1 MLRFSDLPADS
12 FLGRVSRKCL
22 SAIPKDWAVP
32 VLQGP
37 LRGMKWIV
45 GAQTH
50 GMWLGS
56 YEAKKQV
63 VISKTLRLGQT
74 FYDIGANV
82 GFYTLLGGRCVGS
95 SGRIVAVEPLPRNVQ
110 LLDRHL
116 SINDISN
123 VCVVVKAVSDF
134 IGTARFST
142 EGHSTS
148 KLSADGQTSVEVTTL
163 DALVETMEYPPD
175 IMKVDIEGAEMK
187 LLRGAKKVLEEFR
200 PVIFLALHSK
210 EIFDDLVETVPK
222 LRYVIKELDGADVRG
237 ASFREDVVLFPAEF
251 RA

>member
-12 FLGRVSRKCL
+12 FLGKASRKCL
-22 SAIPKDWAVP
+22 SVLPKDWAVP

-37 LRGMKWIV
+37 LRGMRWIV

-56 YEAKKQV
+56 YEVKKQIA
-63 VISKTLRLGQT
+63 ISRMLRPGQT
-74 FYDIGANV
+74 FYDVGANA
-82 GFYTLLGGRCVGS
+82 GFFTLLGARCVGP
-95 SGRIVAVEPLPRNVQ
+95 SGRIVAVEPLPRNIEIMEK
-110 LLDRHL
+110 HL
-116 SINDISN
+116 AINNISN
-123 VCVVVKAVSDF
+123 VRVVGKAVSDF
-134 IGTARFST
+134 VGTARFSVK
-142 EGHSTS
+142 GYSTS
-148 KLSADGQTSVEVTTL
+148 RLSTTGELSVEVTTL
-163 DALVETMEYPPD
+163 DALVEEAGSPPH
-175 IMKVDIEGAEMK
+175 IMKVDIEGAEIE

-210 EIFDDLVETVPK
+210 GIFDDLVETVPK

-237 ASFREDVVLFPAEF
+237 AGFREEVVLFPAEF

>member
-1 MLRFSDLPADS
+1 MLRFSDIPADS
-12 FLGRVSRKCL
+12 FLGKASRKCL

-45 GAQTH
+45 GAQNH

-56 YEAKKQV
+56 YEAEKQIA
-63 VISKTLRLGQT
+63 ISRMLRPGQT
-74 FYDIGANV
+74 FFDIGANV
-82 GFYTLLGGRCVGS
+82 GFYTLLGAKCVGS
-95 SGRIVAVEPLPRNVQ
+95 SGRVVAVEPLPRNIEF
-110 LLDRHL
+110 LDKHL
-116 SINDISN
+116 SLNDISI
-123 VCVVVKAVSDF
+123 VRVFRKAISDYN
-134 IGTARFST
+134 GTASFSVQ
-142 EGHSTS
+142 GNSMSKIST
-148 KLSADGQTSVEVTTL
+148 DGQVTVEVTTI
-163 DALVETMEYPPD
+163 DSLVEEAGSPPH
-175 IMKVDIEGAEMK
+175 IMKVDIEGAEIE

-222 LRYVIKELDGADVRG
+222 FRYVIKGLDGADVRDAG
-237 ASFREDVVLFPAEF
+237 FREEVVLFPAEF